1 MENGLQTVDTI
12 LRDFEYDSRLA
23 SSCSSDCWPAHMQEV
38 SWAVWMWGSRRG
50 PLQPTHINQGINCF
64 QCLKPRVYEAF
75 LTELVAL

>member
-12 LRDFEYDSRLA
+12 LRDFEY
-23 SSCSSDCWPAHMQEV
+23 DCWPAHMQEV

-64 QCLKPRVYEAF
+64 QCLKPSSKRWPRVYEAF